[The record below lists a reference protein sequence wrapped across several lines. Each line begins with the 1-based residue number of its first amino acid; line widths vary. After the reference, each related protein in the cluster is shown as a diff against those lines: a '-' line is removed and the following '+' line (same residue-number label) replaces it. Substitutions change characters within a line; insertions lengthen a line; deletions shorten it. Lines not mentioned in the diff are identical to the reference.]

1 MEIKIAKRNNLF
13 LLRTMK
19 IFISNQKYL
28 ATLGITRDQAMQ
40 CQPFNARIFL
50 SFLILSLPVISHGGY
65 LFCVANSSKEYT
77 ESVYMTTAFICIA
90 TDFLA
95 FTWNTK
101 DFFDFVDG
109 WEKCVEQS

>member
-1 MEIKIAKRNNLF
+1 MKINRRNNLF
-13 LLRTMK
+13 LLRKMK
-19 IFISNQKYL
+19 IFTSNQNHL
-28 ATLGITRDQAMQ
+28 ATLGITRDQAIQ

-90 TDFLA
+90 TDFLV
-95 FTWNTK
+95 FTWNAK

-109 WEKCVEQS
+109 CEECIEQS